1 MKTIAERLLWLQV
14 AFFVG
19 VLSAPGDAYAQIG
32 GGAGGVNFGTIAR
45 NINDSISELPGL
57 LTSVSYLMGILLG
70 VLGIMKVKD
79 HVENPSQTPMKEG
92 AVRLVAGG
100 ALFGLPIIFEAMSNT
115 IGVSTEDVAPAPL
128 RRATFNVD

>member
-1 MKTIAERLLWLQV
+1 MKKISDKILWLQI
-14 AFFVG
+14 AFIVG
-19 VLSAPGDAYAQIG
+19 VLSAPTNAFAQVG
-32 GGAGGVNFGTIAR
+32 GGTSGVNFGTIAR
-45 NINDSISELPGL
+45 NINDSIAELPGL

-92 AVRLVAGG
+92 AVRIVAGG

-128 RRATFNVD
+128 NRATFNVN